1 MLLQNY
7 IKQHP
12 GITFADIITE
22 YHRQLE
28 RTKKG
33 ELKTEIGSQFE
44 YNQFTRNYFA
54 NPKNAG
60 KSRSDSI
67 IAWNVLKS
75 KPKT

>member
-1 MLLQNY
+1 MQKY

-28 RTKKG
+28 SKKTG
-33 ELKTEIGSQFE
+33 ELKTQIGSQFE
-44 YNQFTRNYFA
+44 YNQFTRSYFA
-54 NPKNAG
+54 DPKNAG
-60 KSRSDSI
+60 KSRRDCI
-67 IAWNVLKS
+67 IAWNIHKS